1 MEGVF
6 IMAKI
11 NGADYL
17 LLLLFLNN
25 KEPIYGAIRLEK
37 MMFLFNMEIASA
49 LKNIG
54 LESSNLPEF
63 IAYNYGP
70 FSKDVYEQIELFKG
84 IKFIQVVDLKAKE
97 EFAEVDELEEM
108 SFEDGMSNNGYQ
120 LKSDGNYYKY
130 SLLKLGENY
139 VREKILPTISQE
151 QLELLEKFK
160 KKITSLYPRELLKYV
175 YSKYPDFTTKSLII
189 NEVLSDD

>member
-1 MEGVF
+1 
-6 IMAKI
+6 MAKI

-49 LKNIG
+49 LKDIG
-54 LESSNLPEF
+54 LESNNLPEF

-108 SFEDGMSNNGYQ
+108 SFDDGMSNNGYQ

-139 VREKILPTISQE
+139 VREKILPNISKE
-151 QLELLEKFK
+151 QLELLERFK

-189 NEVLSDD
+189 DEVLSDD